1 MAADMEANLHQW
13 ANNLSSRHKLFSHD
27 QPLAPHHF
35 SILLQEKNLKPCF
48 SFLARHVVPPDQGR
62 LIKLNLKHA
71 RIRKSL
77 KEEAEEPSSLHDYL
91 RLKTAILDARTAIAA
106 ETKEI
111 SRLGQKK
118 EELRQSEVEAWRKM
132 GLVRAAQQ
140 DKEQLTHHYGQWS
153 AQLTEL
159 QEDQQREERKVA
171 KANLA
176 IKDRVHNDLMQLE
189 RVHQAL
195 LSSSSSSSSRPYAA
209 YSLHQMKEGVWER
222 IGESVDE
229 LSPRGLVEAVVGETR
244 DGQHAL
250 RTFLQGVDLTRD
262 AHELRVKCENDGT
275 FIDEMNPSGVMESVQ
290 ELLRQMSAA
299 HVKLYLQAH
308 QENRAALSLTRA
320 LNTLTNNITTVAKRN
335 HEDEEVVA
343 AVVTLIKTRYALA
356 GEHAALTAAQT
367 LTSTL
372 QDQADTAARIH
383 MAVKEKHAR
392 IRNFEKEIQ
401 EKVENIQSLAESV
414 RGGRETVRQLLASL
428 RSNIKEVLSF
438 TTTPTPSSTNL
449 AQECERLEAIPL
461 AYLLTTQMEMSGE
474 RKQKVS
480 MSTTPLVWHNTEA
493 ANAGWK
499 AVSQLCD
506 GTRCWDSVYEVACK
520 YLHLTTTYYCQV
532 ERLIS
537 LQESLCTARKQSE
550 AISSQGTKELVKRV
564 EAHDR
569 KLEEEVT
576 VMLDDTEK
584 QLTKGF
590 QHLAKFNQHMSDWW
604 EQPAKNIQL
613 KS

>member
-1 MAADMEANLHQW
+1 MEGNLHQW
-13 ANNLSSRHKLFSHD
+13 AANLSSRHKLFSHD

-48 SFLARHVVPPDQGR
+48 SFLARRVVPPDQGR

-91 RLKTAILDARTAIAA
+91 RLKTAIVDARTAIAA

-111 SRLGQKK
+111 SRLSQKK
-118 EELRQSEVEAWRKM
+118 EELRQGEVEAWRKA
-132 GLVRAAQQ
+132 GLVRASQQ

-153 AQLTEL
+153 TQLTEL
-159 QEDQQREERKVA
+159 REDQLREERKVA

-176 IKDRVHNDLMQLE
+176 IKDKVHTELMDLE

-195 LSSSSSSSSRPYAA
+195 LSSRPCAA
-209 YSLHQMKEGVWER
+209 HSIHQMKEDVWER
-222 IGESVDE
+222 IGESIDE
-229 LSPRGLVEAVVGETR
+229 LSPRGLVEAVLGETR
-244 DGQHAL
+244 EGQHAL
-250 RTFLQGVDLTRD
+250 RTLLQGVDLTRD
-262 AHELRVKCENDGT
+262 AHDLRVKCEGDGT
-275 FIDEMNPSGVMESVQ
+275 FIDEMNPSGVMESVR

-320 LNTLTNNITTVAKRN
+320 LNTITNNITTVAKRN
-335 HEDEEVVA
+335 YEGEEVVA

-367 LTSTL
+367 LTATL

-392 IRNFEKEIQ
+392 IRNFEREIQ

-414 RGGRETVRQLLASL
+414 RGGRETVRQLLTSL
-428 RSNIKEVLSF
+428 QSNIKEVLSF
-438 TTTPTPSSTNL
+438 TTTPTPASSSL
-449 AQECERLEAIPL
+449 ADECEKLEAIPL
-461 AYLLTTQMEMSGE
+461 AYLLTTQMEMPGE
-474 RKQKVS
+474 RKQKIS
-480 MSTTPLVWHNTEA
+480 MSTTPLIWHNTEL

-506 GTRCWDSVYEVACK
+506 GMQCWDSVYEAACK
-520 YLHLTTTYYCQV
+520 CLHLTTTHHCQM

-537 LQESLCTARKQSE
+537 LQEALCTARKQSE
-550 AISSQGTKELVKRV
+550 AISSQGTKELLKQV
-564 EAHDR
+564 EAHDQ

-576 VMLDDTEK
+576 VMLNDTEK
-584 QLTKGF
+584 QLGKGF
-590 QHLAKFNQHMSDWW
+590 QHLTKFNQHMSDWW
-604 EQPAKNIQL
+604 EQPAKRIQV